1 LGRFLYVQNSL
12 KLALT
17 TRIIRTSAATMNRS
31 TNGPFWNAVVGPAN
45 GSLEPAVLALAY
57 LSAHPKQK
65 AQSTHAKQ
73 KPRT

>member
-31 TNGPFWNAVVGPAN
+31 TNGPFWNGYAGAAFNNKGGLRTFAASAN
-45 GSLEPAVLALAY
+45 LMGLY
-57 LSAHPKQK
+57 CGN
-65 AQSTHAKQ
+65 
-73 KPRT
+73 